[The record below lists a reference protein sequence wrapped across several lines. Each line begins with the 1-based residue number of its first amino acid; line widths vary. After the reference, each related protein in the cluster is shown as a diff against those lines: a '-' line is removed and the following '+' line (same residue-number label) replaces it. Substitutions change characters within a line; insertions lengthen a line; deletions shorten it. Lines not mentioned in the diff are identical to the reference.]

1 MMIIVFRPR
10 LAHGGTFMCVIAA
23 RAFAVSP
30 TSCRV
35 APSLAHFTAPL
46 RCIAWTCSW
55 PGHGGGDT
63 SGHRAA
69 RGPRAPAHRPGWTR
83 KPKLGCSSFSAR
95 RSTLLGM
102 QWLQY

>member
-10 LAHGGTFMCVIAA
+10 LAHGGTFMCVIAG
-23 RAFAVSP
+23 RAFAESP

-46 RCIAWTCSW
+46 RCLARTCSW

-69 RGPRAPAHRPGWTR
+69 RGGRTPAHRPGRTR
-83 KPKLGCSSFSAR
+83 KPKLGCSSFPPS
-95 RSTLLGM
+95 RSTLLDM
-102 QWLQY
+102 QRLQY